1 MSRGDVQPMDATEG
15 LLGGEERVMEFVA
28 RSPKGCVRGSRVETE
43 SVVSYRTPR
52 AITNVRFVCYHMSSA
67 TQIQRNG
74 KPYLDAILGEGP
86 EASST
91 SNSERAIASYW

>member
-52 AITNVRFVCYHMSSA
+52 AITNVRFVS
-67 TQIQRNG
+67 TRFLVRVL
-74 KPYLDAILGEGP
+74 KLPVLRTRKGP
-86 EASST
+86 LPL
-91 SNSERAIASYW
+91 IGDLP